1 MICPSFSI
9 KRSILRYYRPT
20 AVNVAAK
27 KLLQDGEYISAIKT
41 AGEGLHVGHDE
52 SDEAEG
58 FILAGL
64 AWLFNGSPIEAE
76 WNVSFL

>member
-1 MICPSFSI
+1 M
-9 KRSILRYYRPT
+9 
-20 AVNVAAK
+20 
-27 KLLQDGEYISAIKT
+27 LQDGEYISAIKT